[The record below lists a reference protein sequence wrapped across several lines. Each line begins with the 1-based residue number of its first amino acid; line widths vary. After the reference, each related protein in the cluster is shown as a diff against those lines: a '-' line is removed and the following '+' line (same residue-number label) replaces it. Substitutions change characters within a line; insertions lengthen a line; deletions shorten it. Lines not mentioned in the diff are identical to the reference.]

1 MTHSQV
7 VKVEIEFDW
16 VEVGK
21 ITLNGTSDIHVP
33 KALREPAVY
42 KICKDCKEYAE
53 DLEGSV
59 VEDSLVRAVN
69 EEFELRQQDG
79 EDPHY

>member
-1 MTHSQV
+1 MSRA
-7 VKVEIEFDW
+7 
-16 VEVGK
+16 K
-21 ITLNGTSDIHVP
+21 ICPECLETIDGD
-33 KALREPAVY
+33 EPAVY

-59 VEDSLVRAVN
+59 VEDSLGRAVN
-69 EEFELRQQDG
+69 EEFELRELDG

>member
-1 MTHSQV
+1 LET
-7 VKVEIEFDW
+7 ID
-16 VEVGK
+16 G
-21 ITLNGTSDIHVP
+21 D
-33 KALREPAVY
+33 EPAVY

-59 VEDSLVRAVN
+59 VEDSLGRAVN
-69 EEFELRQQDG
+69 EEFELREQDG